1 MLKLNVK
8 MKYVLSYMILLISY
22 NAAIAQ
28 QDSLFHNRTLVKLY
42 GLVDVFYCYDFN
54 RPATAY
60 RQPFFYSYN
69 RHNEFNLNL
78 GLIRFSIDNK
88 KYRGNIALQTG
99 TYPIDNYAEEP
110 DLLKNIFEA
119 TAGVSLSDRHNLW
132 VDAGI
137 FASPIGFESAIA
149 FDNRTLTRSILADNS
164 PYYFTG
170 AKVTYIPNDKW
181 MLLAMINNGWQRIK
195 KVEGNSLPSFGT
207 QLQYTPHITTIIN
220 WSTFIGTDDPDS
232 TRRMRYFNNFYGIFQ
247 VNTKTSITIGIDVGA
262 QQKNKTSS
270 KYNWWYSPVIILHRY
285 LSENWSAAF
294 RVEYYQDKAGVRIP
308 TETTNGFRTAGLS
321 MNLDYKPANNLICRL
336 EGRWLKSKDDQFVK
350 ENQLVNDDF
359 FITTSIAVKLE

>member
-1 MLKLNVK
+1 LNAE
-8 MKYVLSYMILLISY
+8 MKHASVYIILLVPF
-22 NAAIAQ
+22 AELIAQ
-28 QDSLFHNRTLVKLY
+28 QDSVLLNHTSVKLS
-42 GLVDVFYCYDFN
+42 GLVDVFYSYDFN
-54 RPATAY
+54 RPVTAY

-78 GLIRFSIDNK
+78 GLIRLSVDHK

-99 TYPIDNYAEEP
+99 TYPMDNYAEEP

-119 TAGVSLSDRHNLW
+119 NAGISLSDNHNLW

-149 FDNRTLTRSILADNS
+149 FDNNTLTRSLLADNS

-170 AKVTYIPNDKW
+170 AKVTYTPNDMW
-181 MLLAMINNGWQRIK
+181 MLLAMITNGWQRIK
-195 KVEGNSLPSFGT
+195 KVEGNSLLSFGT
-207 QLQYTPHITTIIN
+207 QLQYTPNLNTTLN

-232 TRRMRYFNNFYGIFQ
+232 TRRMRYFNNFYGILQ

-262 QQKNKTSS
+262 QQKSKTSS

-294 RVEYYQDKAGVRIP
+294 RIEYYQDKAGVRIP

-336 EGRWLKSKDDQFVK
+336 EGRWLKSKDDQFLR
-350 ENQLVNDDF
+350 ENLLVNEDL